1 MNEALD
7 VVVRLAVASLAGIGV
22 GMEREW
28 SGHASG
34 PEGRFG
40 GIRTFFLYGLTAGIA
55 GWLAAT
61 GMTAPATVLLAAQA
75 AFAVA
80 AWVVAVRRHP
90 EDLDA
95 TTEIAAL
102 AVLALGVLAGLGRLD
117 LAAGAT
123 AVVVL
128 ALSEKG
134 RIHGFVR
141 RIGEPTLRAGLQFAV
156 LALVILPLL
165 PTGPYGPY
173 DAIRPRALWT
183 LVLVFSGLN
192 FAGYLARRGIGE
204 DRGYALTGAMGGLVS
219 STGVTAVFSRR
230 SRDEPEAG
238 RALALGVVAACTIL
252 SARIAVITAILDPR
266 VTLHLAPALVL
277 PALVGGVIAFRE
289 FRRTSAAA
297 RDHGELS
304 GSPLNLVSAIRLAI
318 LLQAAFLAVE
328 VVGDRVGGTAILGL
342 AALLGLTDTD
352 ALTVSMTTR
361 PEVAGGVAAAATA
374 IGVGIVSNGLMKLG
388 LVLGLGRGEFRRLA
402 SLGLL
407 LLLVATGVG
416 VLLIGVV

>member
-1 MNEALD
+1 MTEALD

-80 AWVVAVRRHP
+80 AWIVAVRRHP

-141 RIGEPTLRAGLQFAV
+141 RL
-156 LALVILPLL
+156 
-165 PTGPYGPY
+165 
-173 DAIRPRALWT
+173 
-183 LVLVFSGLN
+183 
-192 FAGYLARRGIGE
+192 
-204 DRGYALTGAMGGLVS
+204 
-219 STGVTAVFSRR
+219 STPPQST
-230 SRDEPEAG
+230 
-238 RALALGVVAACTIL
+238 
-252 SARIAVITAILDPR
+252 
-266 VTLHLAPALVL
+266 
-277 PALVGGVIAFRE
+277 
-289 FRRTSAAA
+289 
-297 RDHGELS
+297 
-304 GSPLNLVSAIRLAI
+304 
-318 LLQAAFLAVE
+318 
-328 VVGDRVGGTAILGL
+328 
-342 AALLGLTDTD
+342 
-352 ALTVSMTTR
+352 
-361 PEVAGGVAAAATA
+361 
-374 IGVGIVSNGLMKLG
+374 
-388 LVLGLGRGEFRRLA
+388 
-402 SLGLL
+402 
-407 LLLVATGVG
+407 
-416 VLLIGVV
+416 

>member
-1 MNEALD
+1 MTEALD

-34 PEGRFG
+34 PEGRFA
-40 GIRTFFLYGLTAGIA
+40 GIRTFFLFGLSAGVG
-55 GWLAAT
+55 GWLADL
-61 GMTAPATVLLAAQA
+61 GHTAPAVVILGSLG
-75 AFAVA
+75 AFAIS
-80 AWVVAVRRHP
+80 AWVMAVRRDP

-95 TTEIAAL
+95 TTEVAAL
-102 AVLALGVLAGLGRLD
+102 AVLALGVLAGLGRVE

-141 RIGEPTLRAGLQFAV
+141 RIGEPTLRAALQFAV

-165 PTGPYGPY
+165 PAGPYGPY
-173 DAIRPRALWT
+173 DAVRPRGLWA

-192 FAGYLARRGIGE
+192 FAGYLLRRSVGE
-204 DRGYALTGAMGGLVS
+204 GRGYAVTGALGGLVS

-230 SRDEPEAG
+230 SRDEPASG
-238 RALALGVVAACTIL
+238 RALALGVVAASTVL
-252 SARIAVITAILDPR
+252 YARIGVITAVLDPR
-266 VTLHLAPALVL
+266 VARHLLPAIVL
-277 PALVGGVIAFRE
+277 PALVGTAIVLRE
-289 FRRTSAAA
+289 LRRVPPEG
-297 RDHGELS
+297 GETESLG
-304 GSPLNLVSAIRLAI
+304 GSPLRLGSAIRLAV

-328 VVGDRVGGTAILGL
+328 VVGDRVGGTGVLWL

-352 ALTVSMTTR
+352 ALTVSMATR
-361 PEVAGGVAAAATA
+361 PEVAGGLTMAAAAIGVGLTSNGVMKLALALWLGRGEYRRLAAIGLLLLAAATA
-374 IGVGIVSNGLMKLG
+374 
-388 LVLGLGRGEFRRLA
+388 
-402 SLGLL
+402 
-407 LLLVATGVG
+407 TG
-416 VLLIGVV
+416 VLLLG